1 MTEKNEINDEYPDN
15 RSTKFSITLKSNE
28 IIIGSSII
36 MNKCVWLWI
45 GNSGDLSFGSLN
57 ATMPS
62 RFDEIPLATT
72 LIQSNDENSDNI
84 VRMSQRLSKR
94 FNMQFFVSCNASGE
108 KISEIEPKLVEIL
121 NDSLINSKTTTI
133 L

>member
-1 MTEKNEINDEYPDN
+1 MTEMNEISNQNQDN
-15 RSTKFSITLKSNE
+15 KYNKFNLTLKSSE
-28 IIIGSSII
+28 VIIGTAII

-94 FNMQFFVSCNASGE
+94 FNMQFFVS
-108 KISEIEPKLVEIL
+108 
-121 NDSLINSKTTTI
+121 
-133 L
+133 